1 LNAPARPGDP
11 RQLAENFVEELRDAI
26 SGRVRA
32 ATLFGSAARNE
43 WIAGVSDVNV
53 LVLLDDI
60 DAPVLKRAAPAASHA
75 LSNGLTPLLMELDE
89 WRRAIDVF
97 TIELADMKD
106 ASLTLYGED
115 PVAAPIVQHTIMR
128 LQAERELRAK
138 LLHLHAAMLVAADD
152 RARLGQIFIHAL
164 PSFTTYLRTALRL
177 AQQTVPRTSRDVIEQ
192 GCALASADP
201 AAFLRVLDARTSGE
215 DFAIGLDEPVADH
228 FNTAA
233 EQLAAY
239 VDAFG
244 R

>member
-1 LNAPARPGDP
+1 MNDRRPGDP
-11 RQLAENFVEELRDAI
+11 RQLAEDFVDELRTAI

-32 ATLFGSAARNE
+32 AALFGSVVRNE
-43 WIAGVSDVNV
+43 WIEGVSDVNV
-53 LVLLDDI
+53 LILLDDI
-60 DAPVLKRAAPAASHA
+60 DAPLLGRAAPAATHA
-75 LSNGLTPLLMELDE
+75 LARGLTPLLMELDE
-89 WRRAIDVF
+89 WRRAADVF

-106 ASLTLYGED
+106 ASITLYGDD
-115 PVAAPIVQHTIMR
+115 PVAAPMVQHPILR

-138 LLHLHAAMLVAADD
+138 LLHLHAAMLMAADD
-152 RARLGQIFIHAL
+152 QARLGQIFIHAL

-177 AQQTVPRTSRDVIEQ
+177 AQQPVPRTSRDVIES
-192 GCALASADP
+192 GCAVAGADP

-215 DFAIGLDEPVADH
+215 AFEVALDEPVADQ

-239 VDAFG
+239 IDAFG